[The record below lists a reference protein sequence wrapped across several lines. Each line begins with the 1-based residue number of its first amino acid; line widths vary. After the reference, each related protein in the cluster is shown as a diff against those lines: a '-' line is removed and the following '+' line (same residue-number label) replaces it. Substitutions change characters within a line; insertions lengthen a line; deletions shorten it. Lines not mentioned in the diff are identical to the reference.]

1 MWKFG
6 GMARSDEVAD
16 PIQGEFFSAD
26 GVAEKVVREALQNSL
41 DARSA
46 KNGEPARVI
55 FSYRMGQKTF
65 GELSKEPDGVFHG
78 ILPHLR
84 APGNGLRNIPAQTEI
99 VDYLVVEDFGTR
111 GLNGYIEETEREG
124 AFNKNDGSFHDFYY
138 FWRNIGRSGKKDS
151 DLGSWGLGK
160 QVFPAASKINTY
172 FGLSARST
180 DGRIYYMGKSV
191 LKTHHV
197 SGRQHRPYGYFAQ
210 FHDDGFAVPFE
221 KKSDQDAFSKT
232 FIMER
237 GAESG
242 LSVIIP
248 FPHNELGC
256 KNGIIQATIREFFF
270 PVVHGDLEVIVQ
282 YPESPQISITASTI
296 KGLVREYCSDDSA
309 LADTVDLALRCIGS
323 KPEDKTVLTLA
334 GTRWKDIELPTKE
347 IDAIGAALNSK
358 GFAEVVVP
366 VSVTRCNIEHRS
378 HFSVFISQTSSN
390 IQAQCRYIRD
400 GIDIKEASTKK
411 MDQGISAILEIREEK
426 LSGLLNR
433 TENPAHTKWIQRDKD
448 NDRLADYEGWSLV
461 ISFVKDAPH
470 EVLRQIFRK
479 ELEENRDILNDI
491 FYLEE
496 KQNAR
501 APAQTAKKEKEDVA
515 PDPKPIEPSPPRK
528 LQLSELT
535 QPESGFSICKTA
547 AYKGTLEKLTVRAAY
562 HVLKGSPLKK
572 YKTFDFQLQKNP
584 ISIQSPG
591 LKILECQ
598 DNRLIADIVSQDFR
612 LTITGFD
619 GNRDLFVDFD
629 AEGGA
634 LNDSQG

>member
-1 MWKFG
+1 
-6 GMARSDEVAD
+6 MARSDEVAD

-41 DARSA
+41 DARIE
-46 KNGEPARVI
+46 KNGKPAKVV

-65 GELSKEPDGVFHG
+65 GELSKEPSGVFYG
-78 ILPHLR
+78 ILPHLH
-84 APGNGLRNIPAQTEI
+84 APGNGLRNIPPQTAV

-111 GLNGYIEETEREG
+111 GLNGDIEETEREG
-124 AFNKNDGSFHDFYY
+124 AFSKNDGLFHDFYY

-172 FGLSARST
+172 FGLSARSA
-180 DGRIYYMGKSV
+180 DKRVYYMGKSV

-197 SGRQHRPYGYFAQ
+197 SGRQHRPYGYFAK

-221 KKSDQDAFSKT
+221 KQSDQDAFSKT

-237 GAESG
+237 ATEPG
-242 LSVIIP
+242 LSVVIP

-270 PVVHGDLEVIVQ
+270 PVVHGDLEVTVQ
-282 YPESPQISITASTI
+282 YPESPQICITASTI
-296 KGLVREYCSDDSA
+296 KALVREYCKDDGA
-309 LADTVDLALRCIGS
+309 LADTVDLALRCVEA
-323 KPEDKTVLTLA
+323 KTEDKTTLTLT
-334 GTRWKDIELPTKE
+334 GTRWKDIELPTE
-347 IDAIGAALNSK
+347 AIDAIGSALNSK

-366 VSVTRCNIEHRS
+366 VSVIRCSTEHRS

-390 IQAQCRYIRD
+390 VQAQCRYIRD

-411 MDQGISAILEIREEK
+411 MDQGISAILEIREEM

-470 EVLRQIFRK
+470 EILRQIFRK
-479 ELEENRDILNDI
+479 ELEENRDILNDV

-496 KQNAR
+496 KQTQR
-501 APAQTAKKEKEDVA
+501 APSQTNKKEKEDDTPA
-515 PDPKPIEPSPPRK
+515 PPPIPPAPPKK
-528 LQLSELT
+528 LQFSELT
-535 QPESGFSICKTA
+535 QPESGFSICKTT
-547 AYKGTLEKLTVRAAY
+547 AYEGVLEKLTVRAAY

-572 YKTFDFQLQKNP
+572 YKTFDFQLQKKP

-598 DNRLIADIVSQDFR
+598 DNCLMADIVSQDFR
-612 LTITGFD
+612 LTIIGFD

-629 AEGGA
+629 AEGGVFD
-634 LNDSQG
+634 DSQN